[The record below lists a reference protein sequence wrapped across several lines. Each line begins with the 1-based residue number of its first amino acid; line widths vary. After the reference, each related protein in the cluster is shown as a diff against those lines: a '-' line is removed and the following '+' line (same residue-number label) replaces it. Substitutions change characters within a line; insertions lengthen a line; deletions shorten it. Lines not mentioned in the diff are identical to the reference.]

1 MVLPLWHQVGLGD
14 VLESFEGPKETD
26 EISKYRDFGGL
37 NTIRGMQA
45 LPTPTNKLAKN
56 QILGVS
62 WLHQG

>member
-1 MVLPLWHQVGLGD
+1 MVIPLWHQVGLGD

-56 QILGVS
+56 QMLGFS